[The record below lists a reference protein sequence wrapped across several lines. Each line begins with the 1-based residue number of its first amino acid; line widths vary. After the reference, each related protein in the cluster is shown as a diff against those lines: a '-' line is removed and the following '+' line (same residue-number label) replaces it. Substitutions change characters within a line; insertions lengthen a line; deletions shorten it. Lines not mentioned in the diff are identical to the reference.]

1 MNMDKQQCFSESSR
15 VTCPSVGVLTRRQLL
30 GVSAGVVGPLV
41 LAATRNPLLAGL
53 AEEMAEITPFKPC
66 GPGAAYVP
74 RIMVAGYYRPRDAK
88 TGLPQYGP
96 QDKIHDPSAL
106 YEEYLG
112 RLRDMAKALRMKL
125 EIAAAPL
132 FSAEE
137 ARAWA
142 AQVKKEKPDGLVIMR
157 LDFTAGPM
165 LEVETT
171 LLELDVPMLFFV
183 PNQRMFGWGAYG
195 LQERHTRP
203 GRLLCAMQ
211 DFGFVVSRLN
221 HLGARARLREM
232 RFVNVTGSA
241 RADSR
246 LEFWGSHVRR
256 VPLSLWHDQFLQ
268 QKVKVNAEVKA
279 IADYYLRAAQRI
291 SGPSPEAVLNGA
303 LCCLAT
309 RNILQEEQAD
319 AFTMDCGAAAS
330 GPTMPHSAAP
340 CLAFARMLDDGVPA
354 ICEQDLTCGLCLAL
368 SQLLFGRP
376 GFLHN
381 LGWDTSCDDGGCFVA
396 THCTGPTRLRG
407 TNEKPEP
414 FELRFHHGQKDP
426 MPLAIWTKG
435 QEVTCLKA
443 AQDKPVMSIVP
454 GTVVDMLDP
463 KRGGACTQMVRWK
476 PDGNYDVLK
485 HPDIGG
491 HHHVLLFGH
500 WKRELLDFCHLFKI
514 TARGAV

>member
-1 MNMDKQQCFSESSR
+1 
-15 VTCPSVGVLTRRQLL
+15 L
-30 GVSAGVVGPLV
+30 GVSAGLAGPLV
-41 LAATRNPLLAGL
+41 LAAARNPLLAAL
-53 AEEMAEITPFKPC
+53 AEEVAEIAPFRAC

-74 RIMVAGYYRPRDAK
+74 RIMAAGYYRPRDPK
-88 TGLPQYGP
+88 TGLPTYGP
-96 QDKIHDPSAL
+96 QDRVHDPSAL
-106 YEEYLG
+106 YEEYLVQ
-112 RLRDMAKALRMKL
+112 LREAAKVANAKL

-132 FSAEE
+132 FTAEA
-137 ARAWA
+137 AREWA
-142 AQVKKEKPDGLVIMR
+142 AQVKQEKPDGLVIIR

-165 LEVETT
+165 LEVETIV
-171 LLELDVPMLFFV
+171 LETDVPLLFFV

-195 LQERHTRP
+195 PHERHTRP
-203 GRLLCAMQ
+203 GRLLCATQ
-211 DFGFVVSRLN
+211 DFGFVVRRFK
-221 HLGARARLREM
+221 HLVARARLREM

-241 RADSR
+241 REESR
-246 LEFWGSHVRR
+246 LPFWGTWVRR
-256 VPLSLWHDQFLQ
+256 VPLTLWHDQFLQ

-279 IADYYLRAAQRI
+279 IADYYLRTAQRI
-291 SGPSPEAVLNGA
+291 AGPSPEAVLNGA
-303 LCCLAT
+303 LCCLAA
-309 RNILQEEQAD
+309 RNILQAEQAD

-330 GPTMPHSAAP
+330 GPTMPHSASP

-354 ICEQDLTCGLCLAL
+354 VCEQDMTCGLCLAL
-368 SQLLFGRP
+368 SQWLFGRP

-407 TNEKPEP
+407 TAEKPEP

-426 MPLAIWTKG
+426 MPMALWKPGA
-435 QEVTCLKA
+435 QVTCLKVT
-443 AQDKPVMSIVP
+443 QDQPVMSIVP

-463 KRGGACTQMVRWK
+463 QRGGSCTQMVRWK

-491 HHHVLLFGH
+491 HHHVLLLGN
-500 WKRELLDFCHLFKI
+500 WKRELLDFCHLYKI

>member
-1 MNMDKQQCFSESSR
+1 
-15 VTCPSVGVLTRRQLL
+15 
-30 GVSAGVVGPLV
+30 
-41 LAATRNPLLAGL
+41 
-53 AEEMAEITPFKPC
+53 MA
-66 GPGAAYVP
+66 
-74 RIMVAGYYRPRDAK
+74 AGYYRPRDSK
-88 TGLPQYGP
+88 TDLPEYGP
-96 QDKIHDPSAL
+96 QDRVHDPHAL

-112 RLRDMAKALRMKL
+112 QLREAAKAANMKL
-125 EIAAAPL
+125 DLAAAPL
-132 FSAEE
+132 FMAED

-142 AQVKKEKPDGLVIMR
+142 AQVKKEKPDGLVVLR

-165 LEVETT
+165 LEVETV

-195 LQERHTRP
+195 LQERHTRS
-203 GRLLCAMQ
+203 GRVLCATQ
-211 DFGFVVSRLN
+211 DFGFVVRRLN

-241 RADSR
+241 RADTR
-246 LEFWGSHVRR
+246 LEFWGSHIRR
-256 VPLSLWHDQFLQ
+256 VPLSRWHDQFLQ
-268 QKVKVNAEVKA
+268 QKVVFNAEVKA
-279 IADYYLRAAQRI
+279 IADYYLRTAQRV

-303 LCCLAT
+303 LCCLAA
-309 RNILQEEQAD
+309 RNILREEQAD
-319 AFTMDCGAAAS
+319 AFTMDCGTAAC

-354 ICEQDLTCGLCLAL
+354 ICEQDMTCGLCLAL

-381 LGWDTSCDDGGCFVA
+381 LGWDTSCDEGGCFVA

-407 TNEKPEP
+407 TSEKPEP

-426 MPLAIWTKG
+426 MPMAIWNKG
-435 QEVTCLKA
+435 QEVTCIKA
-443 AQDKPVMSIVP
+443 SQDKPVMSIVT

-463 KRGGACTQMVRWK
+463 KRGGSCTQMVRWK
-476 PDGNYDVLK
+476 PDGDYDVLK

-491 HHHVLLFGH
+491 HHHVLLFGN
-500 WKRELLDFCHLFKI
+500 WRRELLDFCHLFKI

>member
-1 MNMDKQQCFSESSR
+1 M
-15 VTCPSVGVLTRRQLL
+15 
-30 GVSAGVVGPLV
+30 AGPLL
-41 LAATRNPLLAGL
+41 LAATRNPVLA
-53 AEEMAEITPFKPC
+53 AVVEEMAVIAPFKPS

-74 RIMVAGYYRPRDAK
+74 RVMGATYYRRGPAGTASKTFDPDANYAGY
-88 TGLPQYGP
+88 
-96 QDKIHDPSAL
+96 
-106 YEEYLG
+106 LG
-112 RLRDMAKALRMKL
+112 QLREAAKAFNLKL
-125 EIAAAPL
+125 DVAPAPL
-132 FSAEE
+132 STAED
-137 ARAWA
+137 AHRWT
-142 AQVKKEKPDGLVIMR
+142 AQVEQEKPDGLVVMR
-157 LDFTAGPM
+157 LDFTQGPM
-165 LEVETT
+165 MDVEKT
-171 LLELDVPMLFFV
+171 LLDLDVPMLFFV

-195 LQERHTRP
+195 LHERHTRP
-203 GRLLCAMQ
+203 GRLLCATQ
-211 DFGFVVSRLN
+211 DFGYVVRRLN
-221 HLGARARLREM
+221 HLAARARLREM

-241 RADSR
+241 RGESR
-246 LEFWGSHVRR
+246 LPFWGSLVRR
-256 VPLSLWHDQFLQ
+256 VPLSRWHEQFLQ
-268 QKVKVNAEVKA
+268 KKVQVNAEVKA
-279 IADYYLRAAQRI
+279 IADYYMRTAQRV

-303 LCCLAT
+303 LCCLAA

-319 AFTMDCGAAAS
+319 AFTMDCSAAAS

-354 ICEQDLTCGLCLAL
+354 ICEQDVTCGLCLAL

-381 LGWDTSCDDGGCFVA
+381 LGWDTSYDDGGCFVA

-407 TNEKPEP
+407 TSEKPEP

-426 MPLAIWTKG
+426 MPLAIWKKG

-443 AQDKPVMSIVP
+443 TQDKPVMSIVT

-463 KRGGACTQMVRWK
+463 KRGGSCTQMVRWK

-491 HHHVLLFGH
+491 HHHVLLFGK
-500 WKRELLDFCHLFKI
+500 WKRELLDFCQLFKI